1 VSRWERFLEEQPRQ
15 PEFKGRK
22 LLKEIELLS
31 DDNDS
36 DKEEEQS
43 GELGEDKKLFDHEN
57 GEVSQADLE
66 AK

>member
-1 VSRWERFLEEQPRQ
+1 
-15 PEFKGRK
+15 